1 MTRRHDRRPRS
12 DHFDGRQF
20 FNPGQPSTDRSVAD
34 LLRWQVLGRRGDWP
48 VQSGPVQ
55 SGPAQD
61 VAVPP
66 VMPPAQVDGLAVTM
80 IGHASVL
87 IQVAG
92 VNVLVDP
99 VWSERVSPV
108 RFAGPRRADAPG
120 IAFDDLPPI
129 HAVLVTHNHYDHLDA
144 DTLRR
149 LASIHRPRFV
159 APLGNDTVIARA
171 TGSRV
176 NVGEVNVGDW
186 GDRFVLGPGV
196 DATLHPAHHWSARQP
211 GDRRKALWCG
221 FVLRTP
227 AGPVYVAGDTA
238 YGDGTIFRQVQDRFG
253 PPVVA
258 ILPIGAYEPRWFMRN
273 QHVNPDEA
281 VRIMLDCG
289 AIQAL
294 GVHWGTFQLTD
305 EARSAPPAALLEAC
319 RTHGVDPARFLAL
332 RPGDVWN
339 AASTA

>member
-1 MTRRHDRRPRS
+1 MTRRHDRWPLS

-20 FNPGQPSTDRSVAD
+20 FNPGQPSTDRSIAD
-34 LLRWQVLGRRGDWP
+34 LLRWQVLGRRSAW
-48 VQSGPVQ
+48 
-55 SGPAQD
+55 PAQA
-61 VAVPP
+61 VAAQP
-66 VMPPAQVDGLAVTM
+66 VRPPAQVDGLAITM

-87 IQVAG
+87 IQAAG

-120 IAFDDLPPI
+120 IAFTDLPPI

-144 DTLRR
+144 DTLKR
-149 LASIHRPRFV
+149 LGAVHRPQFV
-159 APLGNDTVIARA
+159 APLGNDAVIAHA
-171 TGSRV
+171 TGARV
-176 NVGEVNVGDW
+176 DTGDW
-186 GDRFVLGPGV
+186 GDRFALGPGV
-196 DATLHPAHHWSARQP
+196 DVTLHPAYHWSARQP

-227 AGPVYVAGDTA
+227 VGPVYVAGDTA
-238 YGDGTIFRQVQDRFG
+238 YGDGVIFRQVHDRFG

-289 AIQAL
+289 ASQAL

-305 EARSAPPAALLEAC
+305 EARSVPPAALLEAC
-319 RTHGVDPARFLAL
+319 RTHGVDPARFPAL
-332 RPGDVWN
+332 RPGDVWP
-339 AASTA
+339 AASTG